1 MAGHAIP
8 RGWGNVK
15 KNEINSAMVFCDD
28 GTKYNLISVTL
39 TCMKIEDGKEPHEG
53 TVKSRQR
60 CMLIGCFS
68 LATANHQRFV
78 FVYLGPN

>member
-28 GTKYNLISVTL
+28 GTKYI
-39 TCMKIEDGKEPHEG
+39 
-53 TVKSRQR
+53 
-60 CMLIGCFS
+60 
-68 LATANHQRFV
+68 
-78 FVYLGPN
+78 